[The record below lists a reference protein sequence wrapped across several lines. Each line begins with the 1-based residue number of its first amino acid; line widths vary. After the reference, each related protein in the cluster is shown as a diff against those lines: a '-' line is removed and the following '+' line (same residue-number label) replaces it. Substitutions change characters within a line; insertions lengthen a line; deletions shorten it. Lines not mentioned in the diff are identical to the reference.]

1 MNPWMLQALADS
13 RCREMRRD
21 GARHRDR
28 VPGRAPA
35 PAPAPAPAL
44 VPASAPVR
52 AGAGRRRP
60 QVRAQVGYA
69 LVEAGLRLLATA
81 GPAQRG

>member
-28 VPGRAPA
+28 VPGPALAPVLAPA
-35 PAPAPAPAL
+35 PAPA
-44 VPASAPVR
+44 R
-52 AGAGRRRP
+52 AGRRWP
-60 QVRAQVGYA
+60 QMRAQVGYA

>member
-21 GARHRDR
+21 GARHHDR
-28 VPGRAPA
+28 VPGPA
-35 PAPAPAPAL
+35 AAPAL
-44 VPASAPVR
+44 APAPVR
-52 AGAGRRRP
+52 ARAGRRRP
-60 QVRAQVGYA
+60 QMRAQVGYA